1 MAHCEHSDLTEKPG
15 VVLGRQLCAQEWVI
29 KMARAQPGLWGA
41 LSEAGGSRSCR
52 EKPRREGSGQRA
64 KAEWRHQH
72 TRRRKTWRVSVVG
85 SRAREARP
93 SCQVHGQRTGKVVG
107 AGFGSGTVAVV
118 GSSGLSRKML
128 SMVTDPLC

>member
-1 MAHCEHSDLTEKPG
+1 MGTGTGHKNSSCAAGAVGCTVRCRGQQKLQREAEK
-15 VVLGRQLCAQEWVI
+15 GRE
-29 KMARAQPGLWGA
+29 RA
-41 LSEAGGSRSCR
+41 E
-52 EKPRREGSGQRA
+52 SGQRA

-72 TRRRKTWRVSVVG
+72 TRHRGTWRVSVVV

-93 SCQVHGQRTGKVVG
+93 SCQVHGHRTGKMVG
-107 AGFGSGTVAVV
+107 AGFGSGTVAMV

>member
-52 EKPRREGSGQRA
+52 EKPGGEGSGQRA
-64 KAEWRHQH
+64 GR
-72 TRRRKTWRVSVVG
+72 
-85 SRAREARP
+85 
-93 SCQVHGQRTGKVVG
+93 GQRRNGDTSTPDAAELGG
-107 AGFGSGTVAVV
+107 
-118 GSSGLSRKML
+118 
-128 SMVTDPLC
+128 